1 MPLGV
6 DERLHIIGVE
16 VEFDGPRE
24 RLCRSRDADPQLFG
38 LKQYAFGSFLA
49 SNNVGV
55 FTKLGKVF
63 RISGISDFDHGGY
76 A

>member
-16 VEFDGPRE
+16 VEVFVV
-24 RLCRSRDADPQLFG
+24 RSNDVG
-38 LKQYAFGSFLA
+38 EA
-49 SNNVGV
+49 SVRKWKKPCSLI
-55 FTKLGKVF
+55 F
-63 RISGISDFDHGGY
+63 